1 MEKCYAIVFSTY
13 FWLPECLMYVLDGL
27 SCVKHQRVQPL
38 FFSLGIKEHTEY
50 CVIKH
55 GRPDNTFAKV
65 PLF

>member
-1 MEKCYAIVFSTY
+1 MEKHHAVVIRAISNSPIV
-13 FWLPECLMYVLDGL
+13 CVLEGL

-55 GRPDNTFAKV
+55 VRPDNTFAKV

>member
-1 MEKCYAIVFSTY
+1 
-13 FWLPECLMYVLDGL
+13 MYVLEDL
-27 SCVKHQRVQPL
+27 SCVKNQRVQPL

-55 GRPDNTFAKV
+55 VRPDNTFEKV